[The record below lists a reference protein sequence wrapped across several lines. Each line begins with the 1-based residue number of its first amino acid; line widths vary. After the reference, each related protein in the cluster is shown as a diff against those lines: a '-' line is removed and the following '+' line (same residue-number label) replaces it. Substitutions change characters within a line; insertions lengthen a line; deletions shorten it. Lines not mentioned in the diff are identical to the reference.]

1 MIAGNQILLP
11 MENSIYKRLFKL
23 VIKYWPFLVV
33 STLTAF
39 IYVLLNSI
47 SIWLTASL
55 INNILSDFNK
65 LVGEQFQFASSSSLT
80 LNEKLKYWTNGLIL
94 RDTAKETLQ
103 VLCVSILIIFL
114 LKNVFLYLKNITL
127 TIVQFRLI
135 TELRNK
141 LYIHFHKLSL
151 SFFNQH
157 KSGELTSIVV
167 NDVAN
172 MRQALTIGFQR
183 IFVEPINIIAFTALL
198 FIISWKLALIAITI
212 IPLAGL
218 VIVNIS
224 RSIRRKSRR
233 TAVKIAGITNI
244 LTETLTSMRVVKAF
258 SMEDYEV
265 DRFSNETRNYYNL
278 IFRRAR
284 LRSLAPPIT
293 ETMGVI
299 IGVALLW
306 VGGTEVLNAQGLT
319 SEDFIRFILIM
330 FSGLQPI
337 RSLSNVFAEI
347 QVGAASAER
356 VFVILDNPPTIV
368 DEFDAVIIDTF
379 EDKIQIKDVS
389 FKYESEDIVLKN
401 ISFEIEKGS
410 AVALVGSSGAGKST
424 LADLIPRF
432 YDVNQGA
439 IEIDGQDIR
448 HVTLNSLR
456 RLMGI
461 VTQETIL
468 FNDTIKANIAYGQ
481 KDVDDKQVIA
491 AATAANA
498 LEFIEELPEGL
509 DTVIGEKGVKLS
521 GGQRQRLAIARAIM
535 KNPPILILD
544 EATSALDTESERLV
558 QEALGTLMT
567 DRTVLVIAHR
577 LSTVTNADKII
588 VLEKGQIK
596 EMGTH
601 DELIQK
607 NGLYSNLYNVQ
618 FN

>member
-1 MIAGNQILLP
+1 M
-11 MENSIYKRLFKL
+11 S
-23 VIKYWPFLVV
+23 V
-33 STLTAF
+33 
-39 IYVLLNSI
+39 
-47 SIWLTASL
+47 WLTASL
-55 INNILSDFNK
+55 INNILSDFDK
-65 LVGEQFQFASSSSLT
+65 LVNEQTQFASSSLLT

-94 RDTAKETLQ
+94 RETAKETLQ
-103 VLCVSILIIFL
+103 VLCIIILIIFL

-212 IPLAGL
+212 IPLAGF

-244 LTETLTSMRVVKAF
+244 ITETLTSMRIVKAF
-258 SMEDYEV
+258 AMEDYEV

-356 VFVILDNPPTIV
+356 VFVILDIPPTIV

-379 EDKIQIKDVS
+379 ENKILINDVS
-389 FKYESEDIVLKN
+389 FKYESDDTVLKN

-410 AVALVGSSGAGKST
+410 SVALVGSSGSGKST

>member
-1 MIAGNQILLP
+1 
-11 MENSIYKRLFKL
+11 
-23 VIKYWPFLVV
+23 LVV

-39 IYVLLNSI
+39 IYVLLNTI

-94 RDTAKETLQ
+94 RDTAKDTLQ
-103 VLCVSILIIFL
+103 ILCVSILIIFI
-114 LKNVFLYLKNITL
+114 LKNVFLYLKNIML

-172 MRQALTIGFQR
+172 MRQALTTSFQR
-183 IFVEPINIIAFTALL
+183 IFVEPINIIAFSVLL

-212 IPLAGL
+212 IPLAGF

-244 LTETLTSMRVVKAF
+244 ITETLTSMRVVKAF
-258 SMEDYEV
+258 AMEDYEV
-265 DRFSNETRNYYNL
+265 SRFTKETKNYYNL

-293 ETMGVI
+293 EIMGVF

-306 VGGTEVLNAQGLT
+306 VGGTEVLSAQGLT

-330 FSGLQPI
+330 FSALQPI

-356 VFVILDNPPTIV
+356 VFGILDTEPAILDS
-368 DEFDAVIIDTF
+368 DEVIEDVAFNESVTFDHVFFQYD
-379 EDKIQIKDVS
+379 DGDVQ
-389 FKYESEDIVLKN
+389 VLQD
-401 ISFEIEKGS
+401 ISFSLNKGS
-410 AVALVGSSGAGKST
+410 VVALVGVSGAGKST
-424 LADLIPRF
+424 TADLIPRF
-432 YDVNQGA
+432 FEPTEGA
-439 IEIDGQDIR
+439 VQLDGVDIR
-448 HVTLNSLR
+448 KFKTRALR
-456 RLMGI
+456 QLMGI

-468 FNDTIKANIAYGQ
+468 FNDTISGNIAYG
-481 KDVDDKQVIA
+481 KQDIPIERIRKA
-491 AATAANA
+491 AAAANA
-498 LEFIEELPEGL
+498 LEFIDKLPEGF
-509 DTVIGEKGVKLS
+509 DTIIGEKGVRLS
-521 GGQRQRLAIARAIM
+521 GGQRQRLAIARALF
-535 KNPPILILD
+535 KDPPILILD
-544 EATSALDTESERLV
+544 EATSSLDIESEKKV
-558 QEALGTLMT
+558 QEAMDRLMK

-577 LSTVTNADKII
+577 LSTIVNADNII
-588 VLEKGQIK
+588 VLDGGNIVET
-596 EMGTH
+596 GTH
-601 DELIQK
+601 EQLLGQ
-607 NGLYSNLYNVQ
+607 NGIYKNLYNVQ
-618 FN
+618 FSN

>member
-1 MIAGNQILLP
+1 M
-11 MENSIYKRLFKL
+11 
-23 VIKYWPFLVV
+23 
-33 STLTAF
+33 
-39 IYVLLNSI
+39 
-47 SIWLTASL
+47 
-55 INNILSDFNK
+55 SDFNK
-65 LVGEQFQFASSSSLT
+65 LVAEQFQFASSSSLT

-114 LKNVFLYLKNITL
+114 LKNVFFYLKNITL

-141 LYIHFHKLSL
+141 LYKHFHKLSL

-233 TAVKIAGITNI
+233 TAVKIAEITNI
-244 LTETLTSMRVVKAF
+244 ITETLTSMRVVKAF
-258 SMEDYEV
+258 AMEDYEV
-265 DRFSNETRNYYNL
+265 DRFSNETSNYYNL

-293 ETMGVI
+293 ETMGVF

-379 EDKIQIKDVS
+379 EDKIQINDVS
-389 FKYESEDIVLKN
+389 FEYESDDTVLKN
-401 ISFEIEKGS
+401 ISFDIEKGS
-410 AVALVGSSGAGKST
+410 AVALVGSSGSGKST

-468 FNDTIKANIAYGQ
+468 FNDTIRANIAYGQ
-481 KDVDDKQVIA
+481 KNIDDKQVIA

-509 DTVIGEKGVKLS
+509 NTVIGEKGVKLS
-521 GGQRQRLAIARAIM
+521 GGQKQRLAIARAIM

-577 LSTVTNADKII
+577 LSTVTNADNII

-601 DELIQK
+601 DELIKK
-607 NGLYSNLYNVQ
+607 NGLYSNLYTVQ

>member
-1 MIAGNQILLP
+1 

-39 IYVLLNSI
+39 IYVLLNTI

-94 RDTAKETLQ
+94 RDTAKDTLQ
-103 VLCVSILIIFL
+103 ILCVSILIIFI
-114 LKNVFLYLKNITL
+114 LKNVFLYLKNIML

-172 MRQALTIGFQR
+172 MRQALTTSFQR
-183 IFVEPINIIAFTALL
+183 IFVEPINIIAFSVLL

-212 IPLAGL
+212 IPLAGF
-218 VIVNIS
+218 VIFNIS

-244 LTETLTSMRVVKAF
+244 ITETLTSMRVVKAF
-258 SMEDYEV
+258 GMEDYEV
-265 DRFSNETRNYYNL
+265 GRFTKETKNYYNL

-293 ETMGVI
+293 EIMGVF

-306 VGGTEVLNAQGLT
+306 VGGTEVLSAQGLT

-330 FSGLQPI
+330 FSALQPI

-356 VFVILDNPPTIV
+356 VFGILDTEPAILDS
-368 DEFDAVIIDTF
+368 DEVIEDVAFNESVTFDHVFFQYD
-379 EDKIQIKDVS
+379 DGDVQ
-389 FKYESEDIVLKN
+389 VLQD
-401 ISFEIEKGS
+401 ISFSLNKGS
-410 AVALVGSSGAGKST
+410 VVALVGVSGAGKST
-424 LADLIPRF
+424 TADLIPRF
-432 YDVNQGA
+432 FEPTEGA
-439 IEIDGQDIR
+439 VQLDGVDIR
-448 HVTLNSLR
+448 KFKTRALR
-456 RLMGI
+456 QLMGI

-468 FNDTIKANIAYGQ
+468 FNDTISGNIAYG
-481 KDVDDKQVIA
+481 KQDIPIERIRKA
-491 AATAANA
+491 AAAANA
-498 LEFIEELPEGL
+498 LEFIDKLPEGF
-509 DTVIGEKGVKLS
+509 DTIIGEKGVRLS
-521 GGQRQRLAIARAIM
+521 GGQRQRLAIARALF
-535 KNPPILILD
+535 KDPPILILD
-544 EATSALDTESERLV
+544 EATSSLDIESEKKV
-558 QEALGTLMT
+558 QEAMDRLMK

-577 LSTVTNADKII
+577 LSTIVNADNII
-588 VLEKGQIK
+588 VLDGGKIVET
-596 EMGTH
+596 GTH
-601 DELIQK
+601 EQLLGQ
-607 NGLYSNLYNVQ
+607 NGIYKNLYNVQ
-618 FN
+618 FSN

>member
-1 MIAGNQILLP
+1 

-39 IYVLLNSI
+39 IYVLLNTI

-65 LVGEQFQFASSSSLT
+65 LVGEQIQFASSSSLT

-94 RDTAKETLQ
+94 RDTAKDTLQ
-103 VLCVSILIIFL
+103 ILCVSILIIFI
-114 LKNVFLYLKNITL
+114 LKNVFLYLKNIML

-172 MRQALTIGFQR
+172 MRQALTTSFQR
-183 IFVEPINIIAFTALL
+183 IFVEPINIIAFSVLL

-212 IPLAGL
+212 IPLAGF

-244 LTETLTSMRVVKAF
+244 ITETLTSMRVVKAF
-258 SMEDYEV
+258 AMEDYEV
-265 DRFSNETRNYYNL
+265 SRFTKETKNYYNL

-293 ETMGVI
+293 EIMGVF

-306 VGGTEVLNAQGLT
+306 VGGTEVLSAQGLT

-330 FSGLQPI
+330 FSALQPI

-356 VFVILDNPPTIV
+356 VFGILDTQPAILDS
-368 DEFDAVIIDTF
+368 DEVIEDVAFNESVTFDHVFFQYD
-379 EDKIQIKDVS
+379 DGDVQ
-389 FKYESEDIVLKN
+389 VLQD
-401 ISFEIEKGS
+401 ISFSLNKGS
-410 AVALVGSSGAGKST
+410 VVALVGVSGAGKST
-424 LADLIPRF
+424 TADLIPRF
-432 YDVNQGA
+432 FEPTEGA
-439 IEIDGQDIR
+439 VQLDGVDIR
-448 HVTLNSLR
+448 KFKTRALR
-456 RLMGI
+456 QLMGI

-468 FNDTIKANIAYGQ
+468 FNDTISGNIAYG
-481 KDVDDKQVIA
+481 KQDIPIERIRKA
-491 AATAANA
+491 AAAANA
-498 LEFIEELPEGL
+498 LEFIDKLPEGF
-509 DTVIGEKGVKLS
+509 DTIIGEKGVRLS
-521 GGQRQRLAIARAIM
+521 GGQRQRLAIARALL
-535 KNPPILILD
+535 KDPPILILD
-544 EATSALDTESERLV
+544 EATSSLDIESEKKV
-558 QEALGTLMT
+558 QEAMDRLMK

-577 LSTVTNADKII
+577 LSTIVNADNII
-588 VLEKGQIK
+588 VLDGGKIVET
-596 EMGTH
+596 GTH
-601 DELIQK
+601 EQLLGQ
-607 NGLYSNLYNVQ
+607 NGIYKNLYNVQ
-618 FN
+618 FSN

>member
-1 MIAGNQILLP
+1 M
-11 MENSIYKRLFKL
+11 
-23 VIKYWPFLVV
+23 
-33 STLTAF
+33 
-39 IYVLLNSI
+39 
-47 SIWLTASL
+47 
-55 INNILSDFNK
+55 SDFNK

-212 IPLAGL
+212 IPLAGF
-218 VIVNIS
+218 VIFNIS

-258 SMEDYEV
+258 AMEDYEV

-379 EDKIQIKDVS
+379 EDKIQINDVS

-410 AVALVGSSGAGKST
+410 AVALVGSSGSGKST

-432 YDVNQGA
+432 YEVNQGA

-481 KDVDDKQVIA
+481 KDVHDKQVIA

>member
-1 MIAGNQILLP
+1 M
-11 MENSIYKRLFKL
+11 
-23 VIKYWPFLVV
+23 
-33 STLTAF
+33 
-39 IYVLLNSI
+39 
-47 SIWLTASL
+47 
-55 INNILSDFNK
+55 SDFNK

-183 IFVEPINIIAFTALL
+183 ILVEPINIIAFTALL

-212 IPLAGL
+212 IPLAGF
-218 VIVNIS
+218 VIFNIS

-379 EDKIQIKDVS
+379 EDKIQINDVS
-389 FKYESEDIVLKN
+389 FKYESDDIVLKN

>member
-1 MIAGNQILLP
+1 

-39 IYVLLNSI
+39 IYVLLNTI

-94 RDTAKETLQ
+94 RDTAKDTLQ
-103 VLCVSILIIFL
+103 ILCVSILIIFI
-114 LKNVFLYLKNITL
+114 LKNVFLYLKNIML

-172 MRQALTIGFQR
+172 MRQALTTSFQR
-183 IFVEPINIIAFTALL
+183 IFVEPINIIAFSVLL

-212 IPLAGL
+212 IPLAGF

-244 LTETLTSMRVVKAF
+244 ITETLTSMRVVKAF
-258 SMEDYEV
+258 AMEDYEV
-265 DRFSNETRNYYNL
+265 SRFTKETKNYYNL

-293 ETMGVI
+293 EIMGVF

-306 VGGTEVLNAQGLT
+306 VGGTEVLSAQGLT

-330 FSGLQPI
+330 FSALQPI

-356 VFVILDNPPTIV
+356 VFGILDTQPAILDS
-368 DEFDAVIIDTF
+368 DEVIEDVAFNESVTFDHVFFQYD
-379 EDKIQIKDVS
+379 DGDVQ
-389 FKYESEDIVLKN
+389 VLQD
-401 ISFEIEKGS
+401 ISFSLNKGS
-410 AVALVGSSGAGKST
+410 VVALVGVSGAGKST
-424 LADLIPRF
+424 TADLIPRF
-432 YDVNQGA
+432 FEPTEGA
-439 IEIDGQDIR
+439 VQLDGVDIR
-448 HVTLNSLR
+448 KFQTRALR
-456 RLMGI
+456 QLMGI

-468 FNDTIKANIAYGQ
+468 FNDTISGNIAYG
-481 KDVDDKQVIA
+481 KQDIPIERIRKA
-491 AATAANA
+491 AAAANA
-498 LEFIEELPEGL
+498 LEFIDKLPEGF
-509 DTVIGEKGVKLS
+509 DTIIGEKGVRLS
-521 GGQRQRLAIARAIM
+521 GGQRQRLAIARALF
-535 KNPPILILD
+535 KDPPILILD
-544 EATSALDTESERLV
+544 EATSSLDIESEKKV
-558 QEALGTLMT
+558 QEAMDRLMK

-577 LSTVTNADKII
+577 LSTIVNADNII
-588 VLEKGQIK
+588 VLDGGKIVET
-596 EMGTH
+596 GTH
-601 DELIQK
+601 EQLLGQ
-607 NGLYSNLYNVQ
+607 NGIYKNLYNVQ
-618 FN
+618 FSN

>member
-1 MIAGNQILLP
+1 M
-11 MENSIYKRLFKL
+11 S
-23 VIKYWPFLVV
+23 V
-33 STLTAF
+33 
-39 IYVLLNSI
+39 
-47 SIWLTASL
+47 WLTASL
-55 INNILSDFNK
+55 INNILSDFDK
-65 LVGEQFQFASSSSLT
+65 LVNEQTQFASSSLLT

-94 RDTAKETLQ
+94 RETAKETLQ

-212 IPLAGL
+212 IPLAGF

-244 LTETLTSMRVVKAF
+244 ITETLTSMRIVKAF
-258 SMEDYEV
+258 AMEDYEV

-379 EDKIQIKDVS
+379 EDKIQINDVS
-389 FKYESEDIVLKN
+389 FKYESDDTVLKN

-410 AVALVGSSGAGKST
+410 SVALVGSSGSGKST

-491 AATAANA
+491 AAKAANA

>member
-1 MIAGNQILLP
+1 

-39 IYVLLNSI
+39 IYVLLNTI

-94 RDTAKETLQ
+94 RDTAKDTLQ
-103 VLCVSILIIFL
+103 ILCVSILIIFI
-114 LKNVFLYLKNITL
+114 LKNVFLYLKNIML

-172 MRQALTIGFQR
+172 MRQALTTSFQR
-183 IFVEPINIIAFTALL
+183 IFVEPINIIAFSVLL

-212 IPLAGL
+212 IPLAGF

-244 LTETLTSMRVVKAF
+244 ITETLTSMRVVKAF
-258 SMEDYEV
+258 AMEDYEV
-265 DRFSNETRNYYNL
+265 SRFTKETKNYYNL

-293 ETMGVI
+293 EIMGVF

-306 VGGTEVLNAQGLT
+306 VGGTEVLSAQGLT

-330 FSGLQPI
+330 FSALQPI

-356 VFVILDNPPTIV
+356 VFGILDTQPAILDS
-368 DEFDAVIIDTF
+368 DEVIEDVAFNESVTFDHVFFQYD
-379 EDKIQIKDVS
+379 DGDVQ
-389 FKYESEDIVLKN
+389 VLQD
-401 ISFEIEKGS
+401 ISFSLNKGS
-410 AVALVGSSGAGKST
+410 VVALVGVSGAGKST
-424 LADLIPRF
+424 TADLIPRF
-432 YDVNQGA
+432 FEPTEGA
-439 IEIDGQDIR
+439 VQLDGVDIR
-448 HVTLNSLR
+448 KFRTRALR
-456 RLMGI
+456 QLMGI

-468 FNDTIKANIAYGQ
+468 FNDTISGNIAYG
-481 KDVDDKQVIA
+481 KQDIPIERIRKA
-491 AATAANA
+491 AAAANA
-498 LEFIEELPEGL
+498 LEFIDKLPEGF
-509 DTVIGEKGVKLS
+509 DTIIGEKGVRLS
-521 GGQRQRLAIARAIM
+521 GGQRQRLAIARALF
-535 KNPPILILD
+535 KDPPILILD
-544 EATSALDTESERLV
+544 EATSSLDIESEKKV
-558 QEALGTLMT
+558 QEAMDRLMK

-577 LSTVTNADKII
+577 LSTIVNADNII
-588 VLEKGQIK
+588 VLDGGKIVET
-596 EMGTH
+596 GTH
-601 DELIQK
+601 EQLLGQ
-607 NGLYSNLYNVQ
+607 NGIYKNLYNVQ
-618 FN
+618 FSN

>member
-1 MIAGNQILLP
+1 

-39 IYVLLNSI
+39 IYVLLNTI

-94 RDTAKETLQ
+94 RDTAKDTLQ
-103 VLCVSILIIFL
+103 ILCVSILIIFI
-114 LKNVFLYLKNITL
+114 LKNVFLYLKNIML

-172 MRQALTIGFQR
+172 MRQALTTSFQR
-183 IFVEPINIIAFTALL
+183 IFVEPINIIAFSVLL

-212 IPLAGL
+212 IPLAGF

-244 LTETLTSMRVVKAF
+244 ITETLTSMRVVKAF
-258 SMEDYEV
+258 AMEDYEV
-265 DRFSNETRNYYNL
+265 SRFTKETKNYYNL

-293 ETMGVI
+293 EIMGVF

-306 VGGTEVLNAQGLT
+306 VGGTEVLSAQGLT

-330 FSGLQPI
+330 FSALQPI

-356 VFVILDNPPTIV
+356 VFGILDTQPAILDS
-368 DEFDAVIIDTF
+368 DEVIEDVAFNESVTFDHVFFQYD
-379 EDKIQIKDVS
+379 DGDVQ
-389 FKYESEDIVLKN
+389 VLQD
-401 ISFEIEKGS
+401 ISFSLNKGS
-410 AVALVGSSGAGKST
+410 VVALVGVSGAGKST
-424 LADLIPRF
+424 IADLIPRF
-432 YDVNQGA
+432 FEPTEGA
-439 IEIDGQDIR
+439 VQLDGVDIR
-448 HVTLNSLR
+448 KFKTRALR
-456 RLMGI
+456 QLMGI

-468 FNDTIKANIAYGQ
+468 FNDTISGNIAYG
-481 KDVDDKQVIA
+481 KQDIPIERIRKA
-491 AATAANA
+491 AAAANA
-498 LEFIEELPEGL
+498 LEFIDKLPEGF
-509 DTVIGEKGVKLS
+509 DTIIGEKGVRLS
-521 GGQRQRLAIARAIM
+521 GGQRQRLAIARALF
-535 KNPPILILD
+535 KDPPILILD
-544 EATSALDTESERLV
+544 EATSSLDIESEKKV
-558 QEALGTLMT
+558 QEAMDRLMK

-577 LSTVTNADKII
+577 LSTIVNADNII
-588 VLEKGQIK
+588 VLDGGKIVET
-596 EMGTH
+596 GTH
-601 DELIQK
+601 EQLLGQ
-607 NGLYSNLYNVQ
+607 NGIYKNLYNVQ
-618 FN
+618 FSN

>member
-1 MIAGNQILLP
+1 

-39 IYVLLNSI
+39 IYVLLNTI

-94 RDTAKETLQ
+94 RDTAKDTLQ
-103 VLCVSILIIFL
+103 ILCVSILIIFI
-114 LKNVFLYLKNITL
+114 LKNVFLYLKNIML

-172 MRQALTIGFQR
+172 MRQALTTSFQR
-183 IFVEPINIIAFTALL
+183 IFVEPINIIAFSVLL

-212 IPLAGL
+212 IPLAGF

-244 LTETLTSMRVVKAF
+244 ITETLTSMRVVKAF
-258 SMEDYEV
+258 AMEDYEV
-265 DRFSNETRNYYNL
+265 SRFTKETKNYYNL

-293 ETMGVI
+293 EIMGVF

-306 VGGTEVLNAQGLT
+306 VGGTEVLSAQGLT

-330 FSGLQPI
+330 FSALQPI

-356 VFVILDNPPTIV
+356 VFGILDTEPAILDS
-368 DEFDAVIIDTF
+368 DEVIEDVAFNESVTFDHVFFQYD
-379 EDKIQIKDVS
+379 DGDVQ
-389 FKYESEDIVLKN
+389 VLQD
-401 ISFEIEKGS
+401 ISFSLNKGS
-410 AVALVGSSGAGKST
+410 VVALVGVSGAGKST
-424 LADLIPRF
+424 TADLIPRF
-432 YDVNQGA
+432 FEPTEGA
-439 IEIDGQDIR
+439 VQLDGVDIR
-448 HVTLNSLR
+448 KFKTRALR
-456 RLMGI
+456 QLMGI

-468 FNDTIKANIAYGQ
+468 FNDTISGNIAYG
-481 KDVDDKQVIA
+481 KQDIPIERIRKA
-491 AATAANA
+491 AAAANA
-498 LEFIEELPEGL
+498 LEFIDKLPEGF
-509 DTVIGEKGVKLS
+509 DTIIGEKGVRLS
-521 GGQRQRLAIARAIM
+521 GGQRQRLAIARALL
-535 KNPPILILD
+535 KDPPILILD
-544 EATSALDTESERLV
+544 EATSSLDIESEKKV
-558 QEALGTLMT
+558 QEAMDRLMK

-577 LSTVTNADKII
+577 LSTIVNADNII
-588 VLEKGQIK
+588 VLDGGKIVET
-596 EMGTH
+596 GTH
-601 DELIQK
+601 EQLLGQ
-607 NGLYSNLYNVQ
+607 NGIYKNLYNVQ
-618 FN
+618 FSN

>member
-1 MIAGNQILLP
+1 
-11 MENSIYKRLFKL
+11 MENSIYKRLLKL

-94 RDTAKETLQ
+94 RDTAKDTLQ
-103 VLCVSILIIFL
+103 ILCVSILIIFI
-114 LKNVFLYLKNITL
+114 LKNIFLYLKNIML

-172 MRQALTIGFQR
+172 MRQALTTSFQR
-183 IFVEPINIIAFTALL
+183 IFVEPINIIAFSVLL

-212 IPLAGL
+212 IPLAGF

-244 LTETLTSMRVVKAF
+244 ITETLTSMRVVKAF
-258 SMEDYEV
+258 AMEDYEV
-265 DRFSNETRNYYNL
+265 GRFTKETKNYYNL

-293 ETMGVI
+293 EIMGVF

-306 VGGTEVLNAQGLT
+306 VGGTEVLSAQGLT

-330 FSGLQPI
+330 FSALQPI

-356 VFVILDNPPTIV
+356 VFGILDTEPAILDS
-368 DEFDAVIIDTF
+368 DEVIEDLAFNESVTFDHVFFQYD
-379 EDKIQIKDVS
+379 DGDVQ
-389 FKYESEDIVLKN
+389 VLQD
-401 ISFEIEKGS
+401 ISFSLNKGS
-410 AVALVGSSGAGKST
+410 VVALVGVSGAGKST
-424 LADLIPRF
+424 TADLIPRF
-432 YDVNQGA
+432 FEPTEGA
-439 IEIDGQDIR
+439 VQLDGVDICKFQTR
-448 HVTLNSLR
+448 ALR
-456 RLMGI
+456 QLMGI

-468 FNDTIKANIAYGQ
+468 FNDTISGNIAYGK
-481 KDVDDKQVIA
+481 KDIPIERIRKA
-491 AATAANA
+491 AAAANA
-498 LEFIEELPEGL
+498 LEFIDKLPEGF
-509 DTVIGEKGVKLS
+509 DTIIGEKGVRLS
-521 GGQRQRLAIARAIM
+521 GGQRQRLAIARALL
-535 KNPPILILD
+535 KDPPILILD
-544 EATSALDTESERLV
+544 EATSSLDIESEKKV
-558 QEALGTLMT
+558 QEAMDRLMK

-577 LSTVTNADKII
+577 LSTIVNADNII
-588 VLEKGQIK
+588 VLDGGNIVET
-596 EMGTH
+596 GTH
-601 DELIQK
+601 EQLLGQ
-607 NGLYSNLYNVQ
+607 NGIYKNLYNVQ
-618 FN
+618 FSN

>member
-1 MIAGNQILLP
+1 M
-11 MENSIYKRLFKL
+11 
-23 VIKYWPFLVV
+23 
-33 STLTAF
+33 
-39 IYVLLNSI
+39 
-47 SIWLTASL
+47 
-55 INNILSDFNK
+55 SDFNK
-65 LVGEQFQFASSSSLT
+65 LVAEQFQFASSSSLT

-114 LKNVFLYLKNITL
+114 LKNVFFYLKNITL

-141 LYIHFHKLSL
+141 LYKHFHKLSL

-244 LTETLTSMRVVKAF
+244 ITETLTSMRVVKAF
-258 SMEDYEV
+258 AMEDYEV
-265 DRFSNETRNYYNL
+265 DRFSNETSNYYNL

-293 ETMGVI
+293 ETMGVF

-379 EDKIQIKDVS
+379 EDKIQINDVS
-389 FKYESEDIVLKN
+389 FEYESDDTVLKN
-401 ISFEIEKGS
+401 ISFDIEKGS
-410 AVALVGSSGAGKST
+410 AVALVGSSGSGKST

-468 FNDTIKANIAYGQ
+468 FNDTIRANIAYGQ
-481 KDVDDKQVIA
+481 KNIDDKQVIA

-509 DTVIGEKGVKLS
+509 NTVIGEKGVKLS
-521 GGQRQRLAIARAIM
+521 GGQKQRLAIARAIM

-577 LSTVTNADKII
+577 LSTVTNADNII

-601 DELIQK
+601 DELIK
-607 NGLYSNLYNVQ
+607 NNGLYSNLYTVQ

>member
-1 MIAGNQILLP
+1 

-23 VIKYWPFLVV
+23 VIKYWPYLVV

-39 IYVLLNSI
+39 IYVALNSM
-47 SIWLTASL
+47 SVWLTASL
-55 INNILSDFNK
+55 INNILSDFDK
-65 LVGEQFQFASSSSLT
+65 LVNEQTQFASSSLLT

-94 RDTAKETLQ
+94 RETAKETLQ
-103 VLCVSILIIFL
+103 VLCIIILIIFL

-212 IPLAGL
+212 IPLAGF

-244 LTETLTSMRVVKAF
+244 ITETLTSMRIVKAF
-258 SMEDYEV
+258 AMEDYEV

-379 EDKIQIKDVS
+379 ENKILINDVS
-389 FKYESEDIVLKN
+389 FKYESDDTVLKN

-410 AVALVGSSGAGKST
+410 SVALVGSSGSGKST

>member
-1 MIAGNQILLP
+1 M
-11 MENSIYKRLFKL
+11 S
-23 VIKYWPFLVV
+23 V
-33 STLTAF
+33 
-39 IYVLLNSI
+39 
-47 SIWLTASL
+47 WLTASL
-55 INNILSDFNK
+55 INNILSDFDK
-65 LVGEQFQFASSSSLT
+65 LVNEQTQFASSSLLT

-94 RDTAKETLQ
+94 RETAKETLQ
-103 VLCVSILIIFL
+103 VLCISILIIFL

-212 IPLAGL
+212 IPLAGF

-244 LTETLTSMRVVKAF
+244 ITETLTSMRVVKAF
-258 SMEDYEV
+258 AMEDYEV

-379 EDKIQIKDVS
+379 EDKIQINDVS
-389 FKYESEDIVLKN
+389 FKYESDDTVLKN

-410 AVALVGSSGAGKST
+410 SVALVGSSGSGKST

>member
-1 MIAGNQILLP
+1 M
-11 MENSIYKRLFKL
+11 S
-23 VIKYWPFLVV
+23 V
-33 STLTAF
+33 
-39 IYVLLNSI
+39 
-47 SIWLTASL
+47 WLTASL

-65 LVGEQFQFASSSSLT
+65 LVTEQAQFESSSFLT

-509 DTVIGEKGVKLS
+509 NTVIGEKGVKLS

>member
-1 MIAGNQILLP
+1 M
-11 MENSIYKRLFKL
+11 S
-23 VIKYWPFLVV
+23 V
-33 STLTAF
+33 
-39 IYVLLNSI
+39 
-47 SIWLTASL
+47 WLTASL
-55 INNILSDFNK
+55 INNILSDFDK
-65 LVGEQFQFASSSSLT
+65 LVNEQTQFASSSLLT

-94 RDTAKETLQ
+94 RETAKETLQ
-103 VLCVSILIIFL
+103 VLCIIILIIFL

-212 IPLAGL
+212 IPLAGF

-244 LTETLTSMRVVKAF
+244 ITETLTSMRIVKAF
-258 SMEDYEV
+258 AMEDYEV

-379 EDKIQIKDVS
+379 ENKILINDVS
-389 FKYESEDIVLKN
+389 FKYESDDTVLKN

-410 AVALVGSSGAGKST
+410 SVALVGSSGSGKST

-558 QEALGTLMT
+558 QEALETLMT

-588 VLEKGQIK
+588 VMEKGLIK

-607 NGLYSNLYNVQ
+607 NGLYSNLYNIQ

>member
-1 MIAGNQILLP
+1 

-94 RDTAKETLQ
+94 RDTAKDTLQ
-103 VLCVSILIIFL
+103 ILCVIILIIFIM
-114 LKNVFLYLKNITL
+114 KNIFLYLKNIML

-141 LYIHFHKLSL
+141 LYVHFHKLSL
-151 SFFNQH
+151 SFFNQQR
-157 KSGELTSIVV
+157 SGELTSIVV
-167 NDVAN
+167 NDVGN
-172 MRQALTIGFQR
+172 MRQALTTGFQR
-183 IFVEPINIIAFTALL
+183 IFVEPINVLAFTSLL

-212 IPLAGL
+212 IPLAGFF
-218 VIVNIS
+218 IVNIS

-244 LTETLTSMRVVKAF
+244 ITETLTSMRVVKAF
-258 SMEDYEV
+258 AMEDYEV
-265 DRFSNETRNYYNL
+265 SRFTKETKNYYNL

-293 ETMGVI
+293 EIMGVF

-306 VGGTEVLNAQGLT
+306 VGGTEVLSAQGLT

-330 FSGLQPI
+330 FSALQPI

-356 VFVILDNPPTIV
+356 VFGILDTEPAILDS
-368 DEFDAVIIDTF
+368 DEVIEDVAFNESVTFDHVFFQYD
-379 EDKIQIKDVS
+379 DGDVQ
-389 FKYESEDIVLKN
+389 VLQD
-401 ISFEIEKGS
+401 ISFSLNKGS
-410 AVALVGSSGAGKST
+410 VVALVGVSGAGKST
-424 LADLIPRF
+424 TADLIPRF
-432 YDVNQGA
+432 FEPTEGA
-439 IEIDGQDIR
+439 VQLDGVDIR
-448 HVTLNSLR
+448 KFKTRALR
-456 RLMGI
+456 QLMGI

-468 FNDTIKANIAYGQ
+468 FNDTISGNIAYG
-481 KDVDDKQVIA
+481 KQDIPIERIRKA
-491 AATAANA
+491 AAAANA
-498 LEFIEELPEGL
+498 LEFIDKLPEGF
-509 DTVIGEKGVKLS
+509 DTIIGEKGVRLS
-521 GGQRQRLAIARAIM
+521 GGQRQRLAIARALF
-535 KNPPILILD
+535 KDPPILILD
-544 EATSALDTESERLV
+544 EATSSLDIESEKKV
-558 QEALGTLMT
+558 QEAMDRLMK

-577 LSTVTNADKII
+577 LSTIVNADNII
-588 VLEKGQIK
+588 VLDGGKIVET
-596 EMGTH
+596 GTH
-601 DELIQK
+601 EQLLGQ
-607 NGLYSNLYNVQ
+607 NGIYKNLYNVQ
-618 FN
+618 FSN

>member
-1 MIAGNQILLP
+1 

-55 INNILSDFNK
+55 INNILSDFDK

-94 RDTAKETLQ
+94 RDTAKDTLQ
-103 VLCVSILIIFL
+103 ILCVSILIIFI
-114 LKNVFLYLKNITL
+114 LKNIFLYLKNIML

-172 MRQALTIGFQR
+172 MRQALTTSFQR
-183 IFVEPINIIAFTALL
+183 IFVEPINIIAFSVLL

-212 IPLAGL
+212 IPLAGF

-244 LTETLTSMRVVKAF
+244 ITETLTSMRVVKAF
-258 SMEDYEV
+258 AMEDYEV
-265 DRFSNETRNYYNL
+265 SRFTKETKNYYNL

-293 ETMGVI
+293 EIMGVF

-306 VGGTEVLNAQGLT
+306 VGGTEVLSAQGLT

-330 FSGLQPI
+330 FSALQPI

-356 VFVILDNPPTIV
+356 VFGILNTEPAILDG
-368 DEFDAVIIDTF
+368 DEVIENVAFNESVTFDHVFFQYD
-379 EDKIQIKDVS
+379 DGDVQ
-389 FKYESEDIVLKN
+389 VLQD
-401 ISFEIEKGS
+401 ISFSLNKGS
-410 AVALVGSSGAGKST
+410 VVALVGVSGAGKST
-424 LADLIPRF
+424 TADLIPRF
-432 YDVNQGA
+432 FEPTEGA
-439 IEIDGQDIR
+439 VQLDGVDIR
-448 HVTLNSLR
+448 KFKTRALR
-456 RLMGI
+456 QLMGI

-468 FNDTIKANIAYGQ
+468 FNDTISGNIAYG
-481 KDVDDKQVIA
+481 KQDIPIERIRKA
-491 AATAANA
+491 AAAANA
-498 LEFIEELPEGL
+498 LEFIDKLPEGF
-509 DTVIGEKGVKLS
+509 DTIIGEKGVRLS
-521 GGQRQRLAIARAIM
+521 GGQRQRLAIARALF
-535 KNPPILILD
+535 KDPPILILD
-544 EATSALDTESERLV
+544 EATSSLDIESEKKV
-558 QEALGTLMT
+558 QEAMDRLMK

-577 LSTVTNADKII
+577 LSTIVNADNII
-588 VLEKGQIK
+588 VLDGGKIIET
-596 EMGTH
+596 GTH
-601 DELIQK
+601 EQLLGQ
-607 NGLYSNLYNVQ
+607 NGIYKNLYNVQ
-618 FN
+618 FSD

>member
-1 MIAGNQILLP
+1 M
-11 MENSIYKRLFKL
+11 
-23 VIKYWPFLVV
+23 VV

-39 IYVLLNSI
+39 IYVLLNTI

-94 RDTAKETLQ
+94 RDTAKDTLQ
-103 VLCVSILIIFL
+103 ILCVSILIIFI
-114 LKNVFLYLKNITL
+114 LKNVFLYLKNIML

-172 MRQALTIGFQR
+172 MRQALTTSFQR
-183 IFVEPINIIAFTALL
+183 IFVEPINIIAFSVLL

-212 IPLAGL
+212 IPLAGF

-244 LTETLTSMRVVKAF
+244 ITETLTSMRVVKAF
-258 SMEDYEV
+258 AMEDYEIG
-265 DRFSNETRNYYNL
+265 RFTKETKNYYNL

-293 ETMGVI
+293 EIMGVF

-306 VGGTEVLNAQGLT
+306 VGGTEVLSAQGLT

-330 FSGLQPI
+330 FSALQPI

-356 VFVILDNPPTIV
+356 VFGILDTQPAILDS
-368 DEFDAVIIDTF
+368 DEVIEDVAFNESVTFDHVFFQYD
-379 EDKIQIKDVS
+379 DGDVQ
-389 FKYESEDIVLKN
+389 VLQD
-401 ISFEIEKGS
+401 ISFSLNKGS
-410 AVALVGSSGAGKST
+410 VVALVGVSGAGKST
-424 LADLIPRF
+424 TADLIPRF
-432 YDVNQGA
+432 FEPTEGA
-439 IEIDGQDIR
+439 VQLDGVDIR
-448 HVTLNSLR
+448 KFKTRALR
-456 RLMGI
+456 QLMGI

-468 FNDTIKANIAYGQ
+468 FNDTISGNIAYG
-481 KDVDDKQVIA
+481 KQDIPIERIRKA
-491 AATAANA
+491 AAAANA
-498 LEFIEELPEGL
+498 LEFIDKLPEGF
-509 DTVIGEKGVKLS
+509 DTIIGEKGVRLS
-521 GGQRQRLAIARAIM
+521 GGQRQRLAIARALF
-535 KNPPILILD
+535 KDPPILILD
-544 EATSALDTESERLV
+544 EATSSLDIESEKKV
-558 QEALGTLMT
+558 QEAMDRLMK

-577 LSTVTNADKII
+577 LSTIVNADNII
-588 VLEKGQIK
+588 VLDGGKIVET
-596 EMGTH
+596 GTH
-601 DELIQK
+601 EQLLGQ
-607 NGLYSNLYNVQ
+607 NGIYKNLYNVQ
-618 FN
+618 FSN

>member
-1 MIAGNQILLP
+1 

-39 IYVLLNSI
+39 IYVLLNTI

-94 RDTAKETLQ
+94 RDTAKDTLQ
-103 VLCVSILIIFL
+103 ILCVSILIIFI
-114 LKNVFLYLKNITL
+114 LKNVFLYLKNIML

-172 MRQALTIGFQR
+172 MRQALTTSFQR
-183 IFVEPINIIAFTALL
+183 IFVEPINIIAFSVLL

-212 IPLAGL
+212 IPLAGF

-244 LTETLTSMRVVKAF
+244 ITETLTSMRVVKAF
-258 SMEDYEV
+258 AMEDYEV
-265 DRFSNETRNYYNL
+265 SRFTKETKNYYNL

-293 ETMGVI
+293 EIMGVF

-306 VGGTEVLNAQGLT
+306 VGGTEVLSAQGLT

-330 FSGLQPI
+330 FSALQPI

-347 QVGAASAER
+347 QIGAASAER
-356 VFVILDNPPTIV
+356 VFGILDTEPAILDS
-368 DEFDAVIIDTF
+368 DEVIEDVAFNESVTFDHVFFQYD
-379 EDKIQIKDVS
+379 DGDVP
-389 FKYESEDIVLKN
+389 VLQD
-401 ISFEIEKGS
+401 ISFSLNKGS
-410 AVALVGSSGAGKST
+410 VVALVGVSGAGKST
-424 LADLIPRF
+424 TADLIPRF
-432 YDVNQGA
+432 FEPTEGA
-439 IEIDGQDIR
+439 VQLDGVDIR
-448 HVTLNSLR
+448 KFKTRALR
-456 RLMGI
+456 QLMGI

-468 FNDTIKANIAYGQ
+468 FNDTISGNIAYG
-481 KDVDDKQVIA
+481 KQDIPIERIRKA
-491 AATAANA
+491 AAAANA
-498 LEFIEELPEGL
+498 LEFIDKLPEGF
-509 DTVIGEKGVKLS
+509 DTIIGEKGVRLS
-521 GGQRQRLAIARAIM
+521 GGQRQRLAIARALF
-535 KNPPILILD
+535 KDPPILILD
-544 EATSALDTESERLV
+544 EATSSLDIESEKKV
-558 QEALGTLMT
+558 QEAMDRLMK

-577 LSTVTNADKII
+577 LSTIVNADNII
-588 VLEKGQIK
+588 VLDGGKIVET
-596 EMGTH
+596 GTH
-601 DELIQK
+601 EQLLGQ
-607 NGLYSNLYNVQ
+607 NGIYKNLYNVQ
-618 FN
+618 FSN

>member
-1 MIAGNQILLP
+1 M
-11 MENSIYKRLFKL
+11 S
-23 VIKYWPFLVV
+23 V
-33 STLTAF
+33 
-39 IYVLLNSI
+39 
-47 SIWLTASL
+47 WLTASL

-65 LVGEQFQFASSSSLT
+65 LVTEQSQFESSSLLT

-94 RDTAKETLQ
+94 RDTAKETLKM
-103 VLCVSILIIFL
+103 LCVSILIIFL
-114 LKNVFLYLKNITL
+114 LKNVFLYIKNITL
-127 TIVQFRLI
+127 TVVQFRLI
-135 TELRNK
+135 TELRDK
-141 LYIHFHKLSL
+141 LYIQFHKLSL
-151 SFFNQH
+151 SFFNQQ

-167 NDVAN
+167 NDVGN
-172 MRQALTIGFQR
+172 MRQALTTGFQR
-183 IFVEPINIIAFTALL
+183 IFVEPINILAFTSLL

-379 EDKIQIKDVS
+379 EDKIQINDVS
-389 FKYESEDIVLKN
+389 FKYESDDTVLKN

-410 AVALVGSSGAGKST
+410 SVAVVGSSGSGKST

-509 DTVIGEKGVKLS
+509 NTVIGEKGVKLS

>member
-1 MIAGNQILLP
+1 
-11 MENSIYKRLFKL
+11 MENSIYKRLLKL

-39 IYVLLNSI
+39 IYVLLNTI

-94 RDTAKETLQ
+94 RDTAKDTLQ
-103 VLCVSILIIFL
+103 ILCVSILIIFI
-114 LKNVFLYLKNITL
+114 LKNVFLYLKNIML

-172 MRQALTIGFQR
+172 MRQALTTSFQR
-183 IFVEPINIIAFTALL
+183 IFVEPINIIAFSVLL

-212 IPLAGL
+212 IPLAGF

-244 LTETLTSMRVVKAF
+244 ITETLTSMRVVKAF
-258 SMEDYEV
+258 AMEDYEV
-265 DRFSNETRNYYNL
+265 SRFTKETKNYYNL

-293 ETMGVI
+293 EIMGVF

-306 VGGTEVLNAQGLT
+306 VGGTEVLSAQGLT

-330 FSGLQPI
+330 FSALQPI

-356 VFVILDNPPTIV
+356 VFGILDTEPAILDS
-368 DEFDAVIIDTF
+368 DEVIEDVAFNESVTFDHVFFQYD
-379 EDKIQIKDVS
+379 DGDVQ
-389 FKYESEDIVLKN
+389 VLQD
-401 ISFEIEKGS
+401 ISFSLNKGS
-410 AVALVGSSGAGKST
+410 VVALVGVSGAGKST
-424 LADLIPRF
+424 TADLIPRF
-432 YDVNQGA
+432 FEPTEGA
-439 IEIDGQDIR
+439 VQLDGVDIR
-448 HVTLNSLR
+448 KFKTRALR
-456 RLMGI
+456 QLMGI

-468 FNDTIKANIAYGQ
+468 FNDTISGNIAYG
-481 KDVDDKQVIA
+481 KQDIPIERIRKA
-491 AATAANA
+491 AAAANA
-498 LEFIEELPEGL
+498 LEFIDKLPEGF
-509 DTVIGEKGVKLS
+509 DTIIGEKGVRLS
-521 GGQRQRLAIARAIM
+521 GGQRQRLAIARALF
-535 KNPPILILD
+535 KDPPILILD
-544 EATSALDTESERLV
+544 EATSSLDIESEKKV
-558 QEALGTLMT
+558 QEAMDRLMK

-577 LSTVTNADKII
+577 LSTIVNADNII
-588 VLEKGQIK
+588 VLDGGKIVET
-596 EMGTH
+596 GTH
-601 DELIQK
+601 EQLLGQ
-607 NGLYSNLYNVQ
+607 NGIYKNLYNVQ
-618 FN
+618 FSN